1 MYHLSLYKLA
11 IGPSCIIVKFTHF
24 EWVYLSELFFH
35 QKMFENLH
43 MHVFYFHLKLMNTTK
58 IKQNPLY
65 LWKHEYAVDGK
76 CNFLIDIQMIKIL
89 YEYIYM
95 CICVKLKNL

>member
-43 MHVFYFHLKLMNTTK
+43 MHVFYFRLKLMNTTK
-58 IKQNPLY
+58 KN
-65 LWKHEYAVDGK
+65 KTH
-76 CNFLIDIQMIKIL
+76 
-89 YEYIYM
+89 YIYENM
-95 CICVKLKNL
+95 SMQWMENAISWSIFRWSKFYMDTFTCVFVLN